1 MIEKDKLKEYA
12 RKLMFDMEESEYDT
26 LQEEFSIILKQMELI
41 EKIENISLVEPMS
54 YPFMLDDV
62 VLRDDTVNNEL
73 STHDLLLNADEV
85 ENNQIVVPKVVE

>member
-12 RKLMFDMEESEYDT
+12 EKLMFDMEESEYDT
-26 LQEEFSIILKQMELI
+26 LQEEYSIILKQMDLI
-41 EKIENISLVEPMS
+41 EKIDNISLVEPMS

>member
-12 RKLMFDMEESEYDT
+12 RKLMFDMEEEEYET

>member
-62 VLRDDTVNNEL
+62 VLRDDTVNN
-73 STHDLLLNADEV
+73 
-85 ENNQIVVPKVVE
+85 